1 MSSLEKHIIRSDS
14 SIEDALVQLNE
25 LSLDALLIVVDNDGK
40 LVGSLTDG
48 DIRRTLLK
56 QGFES
61 SNEVKKVLQ
70 KSPKFIKKNDFD
82 LDQVIKYRNDLVRI
96 LPVLD
101 DDDKVIKIINFRK
114 MKSYLP
120 VDALIMAGGKGS
132 RLLPI
137 TKKIPKPL
145 LKIGDKSVI
154 EHNLDRLALFGID
167 DFWISVN
174 YLGEQIEKSIGNG
187 QEKNL
192 KIEFVYEDEPLG
204 TIAAAGKIANFKH
217 DYVLITN
224 SDILTN
230 MDYEQFFL
238 DCVRQDADMAIAT
251 VPYEVGIPYAVLNT
265 SNNRVLGLEEKPTY
279 TYYSNAGIYLVKKS
293 ILDDLNVDGIFHAT
307 DLITSLIK
315 EGKNVHS
322 YPLTEYWLDV
332 GSHSDFE
339 RANKD
344 IKNLKF

>member
-1 MSSLEKHIIRSDS
+1 MSIPGKHVIRGDS

-48 DIRRTLLK
+48 DIRRSLIKHNFKLT
-56 QGFES
+56 
-61 SNEVKKVLQ
+61 NEVKKILQ
-70 KSPKFIKKNDFD
+70 TSPKFIRESDFD
-82 LDQVIKYRNDLVRI
+82 LDQVIKYRNNLVRI

-114 MKSYLP
+114 LKSYLP

-132 RLLPI
+132 RLLPL
-137 TKKIPKPL
+137 TKKVPKPL
-145 LKIGDKSVI
+145 LKIGNKSII
-154 EHNLDRLALFGID
+154 EHNLDRLASFGID
-167 DFWISVN
+167 NFWISVN
-174 YLGEQIEKSIGNG
+174 YLGEKIEESVGSG
-187 QEKNL
+187 EEKEI
-192 KIEFVYEDEPLG
+192 KIEFVYEDKPLG
-204 TIAAAGKIANFKH
+204 TLGAVGKISNFKH
-217 DYVLITN
+217 DYVLIMN
-224 SDILTN
+224 SDIITN

-238 DCVRQDADMAIAT
+238 DCIRQDADMAIAT

-265 SNNRVLGLEEKPTY
+265 CKKRVLGLEEKPTY

-293 ILDDLNVDGIFHAT
+293 ILDGLKVDGTFHAT
-307 DLITSLIK
+307 DLITNLIT

-339 RANKD
+339 RAKKD
-344 IKNLKF
+344 IENLKI